1 MDKHARKGAAD
12 VLPRTG
18 LGKSQHEASVGG
30 SGRRG
35 GHAEACARRGH
46 TSNSASNSGGP
57 AGAWRGWREI
67 PSGASGRG
75 GSTGGQRL
83 LHGGGRRPSSDATG
97 GGRCEGRSIAVS
109 ELVRTAWR
117 STSKVLM
124 NRRAVRYSSHG
135 RTLVGAR
142 TRCCRCGYCCT
153 ANALSSAEHRAP
165 RLVGWRRQLIALR
178 QRRRPG
184 SCRSL
189 TAPHSGGGS
198 VTAGPARGL
207 GAAGL

>member
-35 GHAEACARRGH
+35 EHAEACARRGH
-46 TSNSASNSGGP
+46 TSNSASNSSGP

-83 LHGGGRRPSSDATG
+83 LHGGVGPASGATG

-117 STSKVLM
+117 STSM
-124 NRRAVRYSSHG
+124 GAYGPASC
-135 RTLVGAR
+135 TLQLAWSR
-142 TRCCRCGYCCT
+142 TRRGTHALLSLRVLLHCKCT
-153 ANALSSAEHRAP
+153 LFGGAPGPAVSGLAQAAHRLAAAPSPRQLSEPHRA
-165 RLVGWRRQLIALR
+165 A
-178 QRRRPG
+178 
-184 SCRSL
+184 
-189 TAPHSGGGS
+189 
-198 VTAGPARGL
+198 
-207 GAAGL
+207 

>member
-18 LGKSQHEASVGG
+18 WASHNTRHPLAVLVDAASTRRRARGADTRATVRATAAARLARGAGGGKFRVVRAVAGGALAVKGCCTAASALQAAPRVAVAVRAAR
-30 SGRRG
+30 SLLASWFGRRG
-35 GHAEACARRGH
+35 GRRQ
-46 TSNSASNSGGP
+46 
-57 AGAWRGWREI
+57 W
-67 PSGASGRG
+67 
-75 GSTGGQRL
+75 
-83 LHGGGRRPSSDATG
+83 
-97 GGRCEGRSIAVS
+97 
-109 ELVRTAWR
+109 VR
-117 STSKVLM
+117 M
-124 NRRAVRYSSHG
+124 DRRAVRYSSHG
-135 RTLVGAR
+135 RALVGAR

-178 QRRRPG
+178 QRRRPS